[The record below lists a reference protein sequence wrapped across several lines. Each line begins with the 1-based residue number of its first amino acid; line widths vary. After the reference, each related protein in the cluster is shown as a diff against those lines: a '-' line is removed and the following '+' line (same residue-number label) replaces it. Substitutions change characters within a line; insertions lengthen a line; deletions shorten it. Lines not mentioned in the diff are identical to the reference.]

1 MACGAT
7 VDEAVQLANRG
18 QVEDAGRLLE
28 RATAQCQGEPAPW
41 RELAGVRVLQKDW
54 RRAAAEARK
63 ALAID
68 PRDEHAAR
76 ILATSLYLAG
86 DTTGALG
93 AWNLVG
99 EPTVDLVDVQGL
111 ERTRYAVAVRA
122 LTLPTESR
130 LTPDADARRP
140 PLDNMPS
147 VVGSNVG
154 YTPRDDGLAEV
165 TAAVIERPVLP
176 TTGLAGAAMAAHAAI
191 DRELQV
197 EVVSPTGGGE
207 RWIASWRWWEAR
219 PRVFAG
225 LDAPAPFGGIRR
237 LSGADERESRWP
249 DPTSL
254 KSDVAASR
262 WRRPTG

>member
-1 MACGAT
+1 MLDAARTAPAAVAEKSGTVEETPAAPTGGACGAT
-7 VDEAVQLANRG
+7 VDEAVELANRG

-28 RATAQCQGEPAPW
+28 RATAQCPGEPAPW

-54 RRAAAEARK
+54 RRAAEARK

-130 LTPDADARRP
+130 LTPHALTRAARR
-140 PLDNMPS
+140 LDSMPS
-147 VVGSNVG
+147 VVGSNVS
-154 YTPRDDGLAEV
+154 TRRA
-165 TAAVIERPVLP
+165 
-176 TTGLAGAAMAAHAAI
+176 TTGL
-191 DRELQV
+191 RR
-197 EVVSPTGGGE
+197 S
-207 RWIASWRWWEAR
+207 R
-219 PRVFAG
+219 PR
-225 LDAPAPFGGIRR
+225 
-237 LSGADERESRWP
+237 
-249 DPTSL
+249 
-254 KSDVAASR
+254 
-262 WRRPTG
+262 